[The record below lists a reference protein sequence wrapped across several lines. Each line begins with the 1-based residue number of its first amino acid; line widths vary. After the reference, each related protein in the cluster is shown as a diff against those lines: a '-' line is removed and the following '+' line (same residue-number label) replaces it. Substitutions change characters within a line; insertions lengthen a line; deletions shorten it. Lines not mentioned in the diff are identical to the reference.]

1 MVPVRDGDD
10 PLSLVWD
17 AGQSQLDLKGV
28 VIDAFAKSWTK
39 FGPDLFGHDFKIT
52 SQWLGLEIH
61 VVCPRVSG
69 SRTSKS
75 MSILS
80 VLKRL
85 EATASRNEKE
95 AILEKH
101 ESNETLKEAFRLAL
115 DPIINFYIK
124 KIPDVRETDQKVT
137 LAAALSDLVKNIA
150 SRKVTGSLAKECVS
164 GLLGSL
170 TPDDQEVLRRVIGR
184 NLRCGVSDS
193 TVEKIWPDL
202 HLSYPCQLVST
213 MSPTTKLKFPMMA
226 QTKMDGMRFNAI
238 VDRGAVSYRSRNG
251 KELDL
256 FGALDEDFLTMADG
270 ADLVF
275 DGELLVSG
283 PQGKVLD
290 RKTGNGLLTK
300 FQKGTGTEEVAKR
313 IRAVVWD
320 RIPLVDF
327 RRGSCKMPCY
337 ARWTLLNGLKT
348 KGIRVAQT
356 TMINTLA
363 TAQTLYQEKL
373 DEGEEGLILKDPEG
387 PWENKR
393 VKHQVKMKAEL
404 EADLLCTG
412 TTVGTGKYAGL
423 IGALEVQSA
432 DGKVKC
438 SVGTGLSDEERR
450 SDPSEF
456 IGKVLAVK
464 YNALITDKKTG
475 ACSMFLP
482 VFVEVRLDKDE
493 PDTL

>member
-1 MVPVRDGDD
+1 MSV
-10 PLSLVWD
+10 LS
-17 AGQSQLDLKGV
+17 
-28 VIDAFAKSWTK
+28 I
-39 FGPDLFGHDFKIT
+39 
-52 SQWLGLEIH
+52 
-61 VVCPRVSG
+61 
-69 SRTSKS
+69 
-75 MSILS
+75 
-80 VLKRL
+80 LKRL
-85 EATASRNEKE
+85 EATASRLEKE

-101 ESNETLKEAFRLAL
+101 ESNDVLKEAFRLAL
-115 DPIINFYIK
+115 DPSINFYIK
-124 KIPDVRETDQKVT
+124 KIPDVSKNDQKIS
-137 LAAALSDLVKNIA
+137 LATALGDLVKDNV

-164 GLLGSL
+164 VLLGSL
-170 TPDDQEVLRRVIGR
+170 SLDDREVLKRVIGR
-184 NLRCGVSDS
+184 NLRCGVSES

-202 HLSYPCQLVST
+202 RLSYPCQLVSS
-213 MSPTTKLKFPMMA
+213 MSGSTKLKFPMMA

-238 VDRGAVSYRSRNG
+238 VENGAVSYRSRNG

-256 FGALDEDFLTMADG
+256 FEALDEDFLTMADG

-275 DGELLVSG
+275 DGELLVAG

-337 ARWTLLNGLKT
+337 ARWTLLNGLRT

-356 TMINTLA
+356 TMINNLA
-363 TAQTLYQEKL
+363 TAQALYQEKL

-387 PWENKR
+387 PWEDKR

-412 TTVGTGKYAGL
+412 TTAGTGKYTGM
-423 IGALEVQSA
+423 IGALEVRSA
-432 DGKVKC
+432 DGVVKC
-438 SVGTGLSDEERR
+438 AVGTGLSDEERR

-464 YNALITDKKTG
+464 YNALITDKKTKDK
-475 ACSMFLP
+475 SLFLP
-482 VFVEVRLDKDE
+482 VFVEVREDKSEADVI
-493 PDTL
+493 

>member
-1 MVPVRDGDD
+1 MSV
-10 PLSLVWD
+10 LS
-17 AGQSQLDLKGV
+17 
-28 VIDAFAKSWTK
+28 I
-39 FGPDLFGHDFKIT
+39 
-52 SQWLGLEIH
+52 
-61 VVCPRVSG
+61 
-69 SRTSKS
+69 
-75 MSILS
+75 
-80 VLKRL
+80 LKRL
-85 EATASRNEKE
+85 EATASRLEKE

-101 ESNETLKEAFRLAL
+101 ESNDVLKEAFRLAL
-115 DPIINFYIK
+115 DPSINFYIK
-124 KIPDVRETDQKVT
+124 KIPDVSKNDQKIS
-137 LAAALSDLVKNIA
+137 LATALGDLVKDIV

-164 GLLGSL
+164 VLLGSL
-170 TPDDQEVLRRVIGR
+170 SLDDREVLKRVIGR
-184 NLRCGVSDS
+184 NLRCGVSES

-202 HLSYPCQLVST
+202 RLSYPCQLVSS
-213 MSPTTKLKFPMMA
+213 MSGSTKLKFPMMA

-238 VDRGAVSYRSRNG
+238 VENGAVSYRSRNG

-256 FGALDEDFLTMADG
+256 FEALDEDFLTMADG

-275 DGELLVSG
+275 DGELLVAG

-337 ARWTLLNGLKT
+337 ARWTLLNGLRT

-356 TMINTLA
+356 TMINNLA
-363 TAQTLYQEKL
+363 TAQALYQEKL

-387 PWENKR
+387 PWEDKR

-412 TTVGTGKYAGL
+412 TTAGTGKYTGM
-423 IGALEVQSA
+423 IGALEVRSA
-432 DGKVKC
+432 DGVVKC
-438 SVGTGLSDEERR
+438 AVGTGLSDEERR

-464 YNALITDKKTG
+464 YNALITDKKTKDK
-475 ACSMFLP
+475 SLFLP
-482 VFVEVRLDKDE
+482 VFVEVREDKSEADVI
-493 PDTL
+493 